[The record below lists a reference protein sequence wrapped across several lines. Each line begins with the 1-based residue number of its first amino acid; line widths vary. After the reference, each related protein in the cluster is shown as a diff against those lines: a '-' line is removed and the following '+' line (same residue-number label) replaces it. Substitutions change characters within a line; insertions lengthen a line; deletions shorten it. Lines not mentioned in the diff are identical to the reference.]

1 MDRRGSLLLLLLL
14 VPIGGCQ
21 GSNGA
26 PVKPPPPEVK
36 FQLPVVGNVTDY
48 ADFPGSSDA
57 IVTVQVRSRVSGYM
71 TKVYFKDGTM
81 VEEGNLLFE
90 IDPRQYKAEL
100 ERAEGNLQQIEAHG
114 RRLKKEYERARN
126 LLKKGSVSQEEFDRY
141 ESDFKETEA
150 NLEIAKAN
158 RDLAALNLDWTE
170 VRAPSGGLLSRRMVD
185 PGNLIRADDTVLTSI
200 VTQDPMYVYFDV
212 DEQNMLKVR
221 HLLRDGKI
229 KAKSEKEVPVL
240 FGLSDESPNF
250 PHTGTV
256 DFTDNRVDINTGSLR
271 FRAAVRNEKGIL
283 TPGLF
288 VRVRL
293 PIGDPHPTLFV
304 PEEALASDQGR
315 KIVYTVEWKP
325 VDADVKPV
333 TEAKS
338 GHDEAKPSHDEKAK
352 EPKMGWVVAV
362 KPLKIGSLRDGF
374 RAVEEGLAP
383 TDKVIVTGLQRVR
396 PGKEVKPVE
405 KPVVQQ
411 PPHDIS
417 FQFPTDH
424 PDKPGGG
431 SPDRGDFARRPVSL
445 DPSAE
450 PLLTATWPAIA
461 ILDLS
466 SVPRLGVCFGNDG
479 IRFTLKDVGR
489 VGAGDAKTPTLI
501 VKSMANPP
509 AARRCSN
516 SPKPVCSRVNTIASW
531 QRWMSSRRA
540 FPRALTTS
548 SATIRRRTFANRS
561 WRSLIPCA
569 TR

>member
-1 MDRRGSLLLLLLL
+1 MNRHGRLLGLLLL
-14 VPIGGCQ
+14 VPIGGCA
-21 GSNGA
+21 GSSGA

-36 FQLPVVGNVTDY
+36 FQLPVVGSVTDY
-48 ADFPGSSDA
+48 ADFPGSTDA

-71 TKVYFKDGTM
+71 TQVYFKDGTV
-81 VEEGNLLFE
+81 VEKDNQLFL
-90 IDPRQYKAEL
+90 IDPRPYKAEL
-100 ERAEGNLQQIEAHG
+100 ERAEGSLQQIEAHG

-126 LLKKGSVSQEEFDRY
+126 LLATRSVSQEEFDRY
-141 ESDFKETEA
+141 EFDFKETQA
-150 NLEIAKAN
+150 NLEIARAN

-185 PGNLIRADDTVLTSI
+185 PGNLIKADDTVLTSI
-200 VTQDPMYVYFDV
+200 VSQDPMYVYFDV

-229 KAKSEKEVPVL
+229 KAKSEKEVPIM

-293 PIGDPHPTLFV
+293 PIGDPHPALFV

-325 VDADVKPV
+325 VDGDVKPV
-333 TEAKS
+333 VEEPKPGHEGAKS
-338 GHDEAKPSHDEKAK
+338 GHDEKAK
-352 EPKMGWVVAV
+352 EVKMGWVVAA

-396 PGKEVKPVE
+396 PGKEVKPTE

-411 PPHDIS
+411 PPKDLS
-417 FQFPTDH
+417 FQYPTDH
-424 PDKPGGG
+424 KDNPGGG
-431 SPDRGDFARRPVSL
+431 
-445 DPSAE
+445 
-450 PLLTATWPAIA
+450 
-461 ILDLS
+461 LS
-466 SVPRLGVCFGNDG
+466 NRG
-479 IRFTLKDVGR
+479 IRK
-489 VGAGDAKTPTLI
+489 
-501 VKSMANPP
+501 
-509 AARRCSN
+509 
-516 SPKPVCSRVNTIASW
+516 AS
-531 QRWMSSRRA
+531 
-540 FPRALTTS
+540 F
-548 SATIRRRTFANRS
+548 
-561 WRSLIPCA
+561 
-569 TR
+569 